1 MQVVV
6 DLTVFSCV
14 FFLNRDGD
22 LIYLI
27 DRKIFS
33 KIDGDFIFSVHVCV
47 SPLAWSDIDHELDW
61 LFLIIPCIDSDELEL
76 MLSNFEA
83 SHTELN

>member
-6 DLTVFSCV
+6 DLTVLSYV
-14 FFLNRDGD
+14 LFLYRNGD

-27 DRKIFS
+27 DRNIFS
-33 KIDGDFIFSVHVCV
+33 KIDGDFIFSFQICV
-47 SPLAWSDIDHELDW
+47 SPLAWSDIDHKLDW
-61 LFLIIPCIDSDELEL
+61 LFLPILLIDSNELEL

-83 SHTELN
+83 SHTEFN